1 VTPPKP
7 CDCDKCEERE
17 SVARVIRDE
26 INYQSRKKPS
36 PPVAYVITILRQVL
50 DGIKDGG
57 PTGTFEA

>member
-26 INYQSRKKPS
+26 INYQSRKKSS
-36 PPVAYVITILRQVL
+36 PPAAYVIVVLRQVL

-57 PTGTFEA
+57 SAGTPEA